1 MFLNPADIVEV
12 CIRYIP
18 LIKGLVAIISEL
30 RICWDLQHVGDGL
43 GQIPGSG

>member
-12 CIRYIP
+12 CMRSIP

-30 RICWDLQHVGDGL
+30 RICWDLQHVGDG
-43 GQIPGSG
+43 